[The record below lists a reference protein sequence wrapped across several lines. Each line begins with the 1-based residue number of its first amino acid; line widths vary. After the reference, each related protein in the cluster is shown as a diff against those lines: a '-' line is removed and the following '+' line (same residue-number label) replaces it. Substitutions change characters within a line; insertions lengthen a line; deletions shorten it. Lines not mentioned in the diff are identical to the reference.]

1 MARSMARQA
10 AMQLLY
16 ERLSGGEAGEESMAM
31 VKEQL
36 AEHNADKAAIG
47 LTKDDKAFIQDILA
61 GVEEKKDQLDEI
73 IRQHSTGE
81 WTLERVANVDL
92 CILRMA
98 IYEILYRDDVP
109 NNVAISQAVEL
120 SRLYSE
126 PKSSRYI
133 NGVLGAIERKGQEG

>member
-1 MARSMARQA
+1 MYNLR
-10 AMQLLY
+10 
-16 ERLSGGEAGEESMAM
+16 RLSGGEAGEESMAM

-36 AEHNADKAAIG
+36 AEHNADKAPIG
-47 LTKDDKAFIQDILA
+47 LTKDDKAFIQDVLA
-61 GVEEKKDQLDEI
+61 GVEENKDQLDGL

-81 WTLERVANVDL
+81 WMLERVANVDL

-98 IYEILYRDDVP
+98 IFEILYRDDVP

-126 PKSSRYI
+126 PKSTRYI
-133 NGVLGAIERKGQEG
+133 NGVLGAIERQGQEG

>member
-1 MARSMARQA
+1 
-10 AMQLLY
+10 
-16 ERLSGGEAGEESMAM
+16 M

-36 AEHNADKAAIG
+36 AEYNADKAAIG
-47 LTKDDKAFIQDILA
+47 LTKDDKAFIQEILA

-133 NGVLGAIERKGQEG
+133 NGVLGAIERQGQEG